1 MNKENNTVQKQFCI
15 WCGNEIKPGS
25 KFCPKCGKQQTD
37 EENQLIDWLIA
48 HTKDKLKGD
57 AESSLFDA
65 IKNFILSHLYGT
77 LMSIA
82 IVAAVGVTVY
92 ANEPYIEKYSDADAP
107 VYSTD
112 VLDNSYSQT
121 NELGISEIRT
131 ICNDYLSVIS
141 NENNNPA
148 DGRYGF
154 APPAGFKF
162 SGKYDVVYDE
172 KFVSD
177 DTFYLRDLTS
187 KVITESK
194 DFTLEISKQMHT
206 GGYNVAEYIKEQYL
220 EDAASAEKVY
230 TRQLTFSVVEVNDH
244 LYIAESRIT
253 SFTENENYQWPL
265 IINETKLENI
275 LTDYIT
281 AIFTGNSTEAYEYPI
296 DNNEITLYKESYTL
310 PEKCY
315 GFENL
320 ESVYIALYHRG
331 SSLPAGEYM
340 ENAGYEVFT
349 ASVNVKVTEKQAS
362 GHISTMDTSHTFAFV
377 VVDNN
382 YYIIDDTIGAVG
394 HIS

>member
-57 AESSLFDA
+57 AETSLFDA

-92 ANEPYIEKYSDADAP
+92 ANEPYIEKYNDADAP

-112 VLDNSYSQT
+112 VLDNSHSQT

-154 APPAGFKF
+154 VPPADFKF
-162 SGKYDVVYDE
+162 SGKYDVLYDE

-177 DTFYLRDLTS
+177 DTFYLRDLTN

-265 IINETKLENI
+265 IIDETKLKNI

-296 DNNEITLYKESYTL
+296 DNNEITLYRESYTL

-349 ASVNVKVTEKQAS
+349 ASVNVKATEKQAN

-377 VVDNN
+377 IVDNN

-394 HIS
+394 HSS